1 LRKIGSHSHTT
12 LARMEKNPPTLALVS
27 AACLLVGL
35 SVIFALPGYGDGDD
49 DDDDNDVDDNQIG

>member
-1 LRKIGSHSHTT
+1 
-12 LARMEKNPPTLALVS
+12 MEKNPPTLALVS